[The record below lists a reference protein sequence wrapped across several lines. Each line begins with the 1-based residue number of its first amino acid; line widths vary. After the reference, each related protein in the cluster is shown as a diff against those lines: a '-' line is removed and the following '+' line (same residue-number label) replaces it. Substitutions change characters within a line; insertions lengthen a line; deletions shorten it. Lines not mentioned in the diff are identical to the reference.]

1 MRGMTE
7 SDLDHSVSSVLSR
20 FGIDK
25 NQAKR
30 TRRDLDTR
38 IGAQPHVEQP
48 AEANEQYYV
57 CFVNRFG
64 MVDLSV
70 EDVLMP
76 ALKAA
81 QQSVY
86 RRLYRL
92 SFLYGRNWCQ
102 VSNRDLQKACNMSS
116 QAIRTA
122 LKALV
127 NSECIKIIASAF
139 QRNAPVY
146 RVYLPC
152 EMSQFGEV
160 EAGVIFTKEKPD
172 PGELRGLD
180 FRGLKNRGLEFRPLV
195 IGSLKELRPLKSEGQ
210 EQEIRGLKMVDLTGN
225 GNDNNGLDGGKN
237 EEKAPIN
244 SIIKGILINNFSLSD
259 IVTGFYNSIGQTKI
273 SKGKR
278 EKGEKVIEELLVDG
292 FSVENIQFAAEWTPD
307 NAKED
312 LYDFSIIKHTIGQAM
327 AAKAEVEKA
336 AALRSA
342 REEARR
348 QEQADREAEEAERGK
363 LEAHKASLSDEERA
377 ALRQQAENAIKAS
390 GEYKA
395 VFITDALIEAKENE
409 ILRTRWRYS

>member
-7 SDLDHSVSSVLSR
+7 TDLGDSVSGVLSR

-25 NQAKR
+25 DQARR
-30 TRRDLDTR
+30 TRRDLDAR
-38 IGAQPHVEQP
+38 IGIQPPADEP
-48 AEANEQYYV
+48 AEVNEQYYV

-76 ALKAA
+76 TLKAA

-102 VSNRDLQKACNMSS
+102 VSNRRLQQACNMSS
-116 QAIRTA
+116 QAVRSA
-122 LKALV
+122 LNVLIDG
-127 NSECIKIIASAF
+127 ECIRIITPAF
-139 QRNAPVY
+139 QRNPPVY
-146 RVYLPC
+146 RIYLPC
-152 EMSQFGEV
+152 EMSKFADI
-160 EAGVIFTKEKPD
+160 EAGVIFTKEKPA
-172 PGELRGLD
+172 PGELRALD
-180 FRGLKNRGLEFRPLV
+180 FRGLKNRGVKFRPL
-195 IGSLKELRPLKSEGQ
+195 IIDSLKELRPQEARGQ
-210 EQEIRGLKMVDLTGN
+210 DQEIRGLKMVDLTGN
-225 GNDNNGLDGGKN
+225 GNDSNGLDSGKIDG
-237 EEKAPIN
+237 KAPIN
-244 SIIKGILINNFSLSD
+244 SIIKEILINNSSLSD
-259 IVTGFYNSIGQTKI
+259 TVTGFYNSIGQAKI

-278 EKGEKVIEELLVDG
+278 EKGKKVIEELLEDG
-292 FSVENIQFAAEWTPD
+292 FSVEDIQFAVEWTPA

-327 AAKAEVEKA
+327 AVKAEVDKA

-342 REEARR
+342 NEEARQ

-363 LEAHKASLSDEERA
+363 LEALKGSLSDEERSE
-377 ALRQQAENAIKAS
+377 LRLQAENAIKAS

-395 VFITDALIEAKENE
+395 AFITDALIEAKENE
-409 ILRTRWRYS
+409 ILRTK